1 LGFKKGRIGASCNRN
16 AYNFLRSM
24 KRKRIIIMGY
34 MGRTPIGGVIWQ
46 HLHYIVGLQRLG
58 HQVYYVEDS
67 TSYLFNPVS
76 LQT

>member
-1 LGFKKGRIGASCNRN
+1 
-16 AYNFLRSM
+16 M